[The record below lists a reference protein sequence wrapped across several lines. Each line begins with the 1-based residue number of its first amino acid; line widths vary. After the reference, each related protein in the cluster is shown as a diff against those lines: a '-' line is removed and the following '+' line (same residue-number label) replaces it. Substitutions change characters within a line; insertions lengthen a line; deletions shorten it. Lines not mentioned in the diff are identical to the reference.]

1 VKIWLRCCASFDEK
15 READAE
21 FWRPVSSEE
30 RVRILEEMRG
40 EWLDRNGR
48 VDEGLRRAARL
59 LDNQGPRGNEL
70 LVVREL

>member
-1 VKIWLRCCASFDEK
+1 VKIWLRRRASFDEEH
-15 READAE
+15 EADAE
-21 FWRPVSSEE
+21 LWRPVSSEE

-48 VDEGLRRAARL
+48 VDHGL
-59 LDNQGPRGNEL
+59 LDKNQGPRGNGL